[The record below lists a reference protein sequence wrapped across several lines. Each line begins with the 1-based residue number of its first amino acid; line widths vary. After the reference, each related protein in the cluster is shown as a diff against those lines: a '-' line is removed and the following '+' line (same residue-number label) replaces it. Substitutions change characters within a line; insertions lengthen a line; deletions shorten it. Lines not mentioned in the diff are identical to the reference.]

1 MEYLV
6 TAILTFIL
14 SWVIINIGKR
24 EKIRSFSKPIYTQS
38 SIHETIKDFIP
49 KNLYEKPAIISQS
62 MKHVEKHMVKIIIID
77 NKAYWVKDNIFYVA
91 ETEYGNIIPETAEPV
106 DITNMPKTEL
116 DKMLF
121 ILDNLD
127 RGQNKDDSG
136 SSRNE

>member
-24 EKIRSFSKPIYTQS
+24 DKIKNFNKVVYSQS
-38 SIHETIKDFIP
+38 RIHEKVKDFIP
-49 KNLYEKPAIISQS
+49 SNLYEKPNIVSQS
-62 MKHVEKHMVKIIIID
+62 MKHVEKHMIKIIIID

-91 ETEYGNIIPETAEPV
+91 ETEYGNVIPETAEPI
-106 DITNMPKTEL
+106 DTSKMSKFDL

-127 RGQNKDDSG
+127 KGNRKNDSG
-136 SSRNE
+136 SSGNE

>member
-1 MEYLV
+1 MEYLI

-24 EKIRSFSKPIYTQS
+24 GKPRSFNRPIYTQS
-38 SIHETIKDFIP
+38 SIYETIKDFMP
-49 KNLYEKPAIISQS
+49 QNLYEKPTIVSQS
-62 MKHVEKHMVKIIIID
+62 MKHVEQNMVKVIVID

-91 ETEYGNIIPETAEPV
+91 ETEHGNIIPETAEPV
-106 DITNMPKTEL
+106 DVNNMPKAEL